1 MTTEQE
7 ILFFCKNIKYL
18 REKHDLEKQE
28 MADICG
34 VDIPSLEKIEKGIL
48 PDLISIDIVINLY
61 RHFNIS
67 PEKFFAPL
75 DK

>member
-1 MTTEQE
+1 MMTEKE
-7 ILFFCKNIKYL
+7 ISIFCKNIKYL
-18 REKHDLEKQE
+18 REKHNLEKRE

-34 VDIPSLEKIEKGIL
+34 IDIPSLEKIEKGIL
-48 PDLISIDIVINLY
+48 PDSISIDIVINLY